1 VSEVGDP
8 GAEAVLEAEDSAGP
22 APTMA
27 EMPAGSPAEPA
38 PAVGTVAATPTDS
51 PAEPATTVAAT
62 PASNPAKP
70 ATTLAA
76 TPTNNPAKPATT
88 VAATPTNNPA
98 EPATTVTATPTDNPA
113 GPAAAA
119 VTAGNPA
126 EPPPS
131 AAAIPPGNPSPD
143 AWLRL
148 SVRALAVRPIT
159 DLLRSAPVLVA
170 IVYEGTRGGPHV
182 YWSFALAAFAVL
194 AGVWRW
200 FGTKYQVTADRV
212 YVRRG
217 LLSPKVLSAP
227 RSGVR
232 SVDLTAHVI
241 YRLLGV
247 AQVKIG
253 TGRNDK
259 HDGENFKL
267 DALNVAD
274 AHALRTLLLTTPSAP
289 AASSSIPS
297 APVRAATDVRETEI
311 VRLRKSWIRFAPL
324 TLTGLV
330 ILGVLVGF
338 LTQTEHDAGVAL
350 TSLGPVHTGIHDVAR
365 MSLAESIPIG
375 TLAVVLLLLVV
386 SVLGYVAVFWNFR
399 LVRTGRGS
407 LLVTRGLL
415 STRSTTI
422 DEFRLRGVEISEPLS
437 LRFAKGARCLAITTG
452 LRVDGGAERGGSVLL
467 PPAPRVVADRV
478 AAEILGVPVELART
492 ALIEHGPAARRR
504 RELRAI
510 VPILAVILVA
520 LVLSI
525 ILRLHLPIWGA
536 VVPPLGY
543 VLGLLLARDRYRGLG
558 HRLVGDWIVLS
569 TGSLVRRRSILN
581 VHGVI
586 GWRLR
591 QTWFQRRRGLV
602 TVTATTAA
610 GKQRYSAQDMPMAE
624 DLAFIAA
631 ATPDLAA
638 PFLNPA

>member
-1 VSEVGDP
+1 VFV
-8 GAEAVLEAEDSAGP
+8 
-22 APTMA
+22 
-27 EMPAGSPAEPA
+27 
-38 PAVGTVAATPTDS
+38 
-51 PAEPATTVAAT
+51 
-62 PASNPAKP
+62 K
-70 ATTLAA
+70 
-76 TPTNNPAKPATT
+76 
-88 VAATPTNNPA
+88 
-98 EPATTVTATPTDNPA
+98 
-113 GPAAAA
+113 
-119 VTAGNPA
+119 
-126 EPPPS
+126 
-131 AAAIPPGNPSPD
+131 
-143 AWLRL
+143 
-148 SVRALAVRPIT
+148 
-159 DLLRSAPVLVA
+159 
-170 IVYEGTRGGPHV
+170 
-182 YWSFALAAFAVL
+182 
-194 AGVWRW
+194 
-200 FGTKYQVTADRV
+200 
-212 YVRRG
+212 RG

-267 DALNVAD
+267 DGLNVAD
-274 AHALRTLLLTTPSAP
+274 AEALRTLLLSTSSATPTPPPSSSSTP
-289 AASSSIPS
+289 AAQTP
-297 APVRAATDVRETEI
+297 ATAATDVHETEI

-350 TSLGPVHTGIHDVAR
+350 TSLGPVHTGIHDVSR

-375 TLAVVLLLLVV
+375 ALAIILLLLVV

-437 LRFAKGARCLAITTG
+437 LRVAKGARCLAITTG
-452 LRVDGGAERGGSVLL
+452 LRVGGGAERGGSVLL

-492 ALIEHGPAARRR
+492 ELIEHGPAARRR
-504 RELRAI
+504 RELRAT

-536 VVPPLGY
+536 VVPPLTY

-610 GKQRYSAQDMPMAE
+610 GKQRYSTPDMPMAE
-624 DLAFIAA
+624 ALAFIAA

-638 PFLNPA
+638 PFVDLA

>member
-1 VSEVGDP
+1 MSGVGDVGGLSEVGDP
-8 GAEAVLEAEDSAGP
+8 PAETE
-22 APTMA
+22 T
-27 EMPAGSPAEPA
+27 EPA
-38 PAVGTVAATPTDS
+38 PSVPPIS
-51 PAEPATTVAAT
+51 
-62 PASNPAKP
+62 
-70 ATTLAA
+70 
-76 TPTNNPAKPATT
+76 
-88 VAATPTNNPA
+88 
-98 EPATTVTATPTDNPA
+98 
-113 GPAAAA
+113 
-119 VTAGNPA
+119 AGNP
-126 EPPPS
+126 S
-131 AAAIPPGNPSPD
+131 HD

-148 SVRALAVRPIT
+148 SVRALAVRPLT

-170 IVYEGTRGGPHV
+170 IIYEGTRGGPHI
-182 YWSFALAAFAVL
+182 YWSFALGAFAVV
-194 AGVWRW
+194 AGIWRW

-212 YVRRG
+212 FIKRG

-267 DALNVAD
+267 DGLNVAD
-274 AHALRTLLLTTPSAP
+274 AEALRTLLLSTSSALPALPALPAPSSSSSSSSSSAP
-289 AASSSIPS
+289 AAQPS
-297 APVRAATDVRETEI
+297 ATAAATDVQETEI

-350 TSLGPVHTGIHDVAR
+350 TSLGPVHTGLHDVSR

-375 TLAVVLLLLVV
+375 ALVIILLLLVV

-422 DEFRLRGVEISEPLS
+422 DEYRLRGVEISEPLS
-437 LRFAKGARCLAITTG
+437 LRVAKGARCLAITTG
-452 LRVDGGAERGGSVLL
+452 LRVGGGAERGGSVLL

-492 ALIEHGPAARRR
+492 ELIEHGPAARRR
-504 RELRAI
+504 RELRAT
-510 VPILAVILVA
+510 VPIIVLYIAVTVLL
-520 LVLSI
+520 LVLSVG
-525 ILRLHLPIWGA
+525 LPYWLLITL
-536 VVPPLGY
+536 PLAC

-602 TVTATTAA
+602 TVTVATAA
-610 GKQRYSAQDMPMAE
+610 GKQRYSAPDMPMAE
-624 DLAFIAA
+624 ALAFIAA
-631 ATPDLAA
+631 ATADLAA
-638 PFLNPA
+638 PFVDLA

>member
-1 VSEVGDP
+1 VSEVGDVSGVADVGEVGGLSEVSDVSSLSDVGDP
-8 GAEAVLEAEDSAGP
+8 TAEAEIEP
-22 APTMA
+22 A
-27 EMPAGSPAEPA
+27 AEPA
-38 PAVGTVAATPTDS
+38 PPVPRV
-51 PAEPATTVAAT
+51 
-62 PASNPAKP
+62 
-70 ATTLAA
+70 
-76 TPTNNPAKPATT
+76 
-88 VAATPTNNPA
+88 
-98 EPATTVTATPTDNPA
+98 
-113 GPAAAA
+113 
-119 VTAGNPA
+119 
-126 EPPPS
+126 S
-131 AAAIPPGNPSPD
+131 AGNPSPD
-143 AWLRL
+143 AWVRL
-148 SVRALAVRPIT
+148 SVRALAVRPVT

-170 IVYEGTRGGPHV
+170 IIYEGARGGPHI
-182 YWSFALAAFAVL
+182 YWSFAFAAFAVL

-212 YVRRG
+212 FVKRG

-274 AHALRTLLLTTPSAP
+274 AEALRILLLTASSAP
-289 AASSSIPS
+289 PAPSSSSVP
-297 APVRAATDVRETEI
+297 AAQTPATAAADVHETEI

-338 LTQTEHDAGVAL
+338 LTQTEHDAGVAV
-350 TSLGPVHTGIHDVAR
+350 TSLGPLHTGIHDVSR

-375 TLAVVLLLLVV
+375 ALVIVLLLLVV

-437 LRFAKGARCLAITTG
+437 LRVAKGARCLTITTC
-452 LRVDGGAERGGSVLL
+452 LRVGGGAERGGSVLL
-467 PPAPRVVADRV
+467 PPAPRAVADRV

-492 ALIEHGPAARRR
+492 ELIEHGPAARRR

-510 VPILAVILVA
+510 VPILAAVIVA
-520 LVLSI
+520 LVLSV

-536 VVPPLGY
+536 VMPPLAY
-543 VLGLLLARDRYRGLG
+543 ALGLLLARDRYRGLG
-558 HRLVGDWIVLS
+558 HRLVDDWIVLS

-610 GKQRYSAQDMPMAE
+610 GKQRYSAPDMPMAE
-624 DLAFIAA
+624 ALAFIAA

-638 PFLNPA
+638 PFVDLA

>member
-1 VSEVGDP
+1 VSEVGKVGEVGDVSGLSEIGEIDSLSETGDVSEAGEADGLSGVGRASDVGAARDADDP
-8 GAEAVLEAEDSAGP
+8 A
-22 APTMA
+22 T
-27 EMPAGSPAEPA
+27 EPA
-38 PAVGTVAATPTDS
+38 PET
-51 PAEPATTVAAT
+51 EPAPSAP
-62 PASNPAKP
+62 PA
-70 ATTLAA
+70 
-76 TPTNNPAKPATT
+76 
-88 VAATPTNNPA
+88 
-98 EPATTVTATPTDNPA
+98 
-113 GPAAAA
+113 PAAM
-119 VTAGNPA
+119 
-126 EPPPS
+126 
-131 AAAIPPGNPSPD
+131 GNPSPD

-148 SVRALAVRPIT
+148 SIRALAVRPLT

-182 YWSFALAAFAVL
+182 YWSFALGAFAVL

-274 AHALRTLLLTTPSAP
+274 ADALRTLLLSAPSAP
-289 AASSSIPS
+289 SIPATPATPSSSSTP
-297 APVRAATDVRETEI
+297 AAQTPATAATADVHETEI

-330 ILGVLVGF
+330 ILGVLLGF

-365 MSLAESIPIG
+365 MPLAESIPIG
-375 TLAVVLLLLVV
+375 ALVAILLLVIV

-437 LRFAKGARCLAITTG
+437 LRVAKGARCLAITTG

-492 ALIEHGPAARRR
+492 GLIEHGPAARRR
-504 RELRAI
+504 RELRTI
-510 VPILAVILVA
+510 VPILAVIVVA

-536 VVPPLGY
+536 VVPPLAC

-581 VHGVI
+581 VRGVI

-602 TVTATTAA
+602 TVTVTTAA
-610 GKQRYSAQDMPMAE
+610 GKQHYSAPDMPMAE
-624 DLAFIAA
+624 ALAFIAA

-638 PFLNPA
+638 PFLDPA

>member
-1 VSEVGDP
+1 MSGVGDVGGSSEVGDP
-8 GAEAVLEAEDSAGP
+8 PAETETERA
-22 APTMA
+22 
-27 EMPAGSPAEPA
+27 AEPA
-38 PAVGTVAATPTDS
+38 PSVPPIS
-51 PAEPATTVAAT
+51 
-62 PASNPAKP
+62 
-70 ATTLAA
+70 
-76 TPTNNPAKPATT
+76 
-88 VAATPTNNPA
+88 
-98 EPATTVTATPTDNPA
+98 
-113 GPAAAA
+113 
-119 VTAGNPA
+119 AGNP
-126 EPPPS
+126 S
-131 AAAIPPGNPSPD
+131 HD

-148 SVRALAVRPIT
+148 SVRALAVRPLT

-170 IVYEGTRGGPHV
+170 IIYEGTRGGPHI
-182 YWSFALAAFAVL
+182 YWSFALGAFAVV
-194 AGVWRW
+194 AGIWRW

-212 YVRRG
+212 FIKRG

-267 DALNVAD
+267 DGLNVAD
-274 AHALRTLLLTTPSAP
+274 AEALRTLLLSTSSATPTPSPSSSSAP
-289 AASSSIPS
+289 AAQTP
-297 APVRAATDVRETEI
+297 ATAAADVHETEI

-330 ILGVLVGF
+330 ILGVLVGA

-350 TSLGPVHTGIHDVAR
+350 TSLGPVHTGIHDVSR

-375 TLAVVLLLLVV
+375 ALVILLLLVVV

-437 LRFAKGARCLAITTG
+437 LRVAKGARCLAITTG
-452 LRVDGGAERGGSVLL
+452 LRVGGGAERGGSVLL

-492 ALIEHGPAARRR
+492 ELIEHGPAARRR
-504 RELRAI
+504 RELRAT
-510 VPILAVILVA
+510 VPILVLYIAVTVLL
-520 LVLSI
+520 LVLSA
-525 ILRLHLPIWGA
+525 RLPYWLLITLPLA
-536 VVPPLGY
+536 C

-602 TVTATTAA
+602 TVTVTTAA
-610 GKQRYSAQDMPMAE
+610 GKQRYSAPDMPMAE
-624 DLAFIAA
+624 ALAFIAA
-631 ATPDLAA
+631 ATADLAA
-638 PFLNPA
+638 PFVDLA

>member
-1 VSEVGDP
+1 MSGVGDVGGLSEVGDP
-8 GAEAVLEAEDSAGP
+8 PAETETERA
-22 APTMA
+22 
-27 EMPAGSPAEPA
+27 AEPA
-38 PAVGTVAATPTDS
+38 AEAAPS
-51 PAEPATTVAAT
+51 VPPI
-62 PASNPAKP
+62 S
-70 ATTLAA
+70 
-76 TPTNNPAKPATT
+76 
-88 VAATPTNNPA
+88 
-98 EPATTVTATPTDNPA
+98 
-113 GPAAAA
+113 
-119 VTAGNPA
+119 AGNP
-126 EPPPS
+126 S
-131 AAAIPPGNPSPD
+131 HD

-148 SVRALAVRPIT
+148 SVRALAVRPLT

-170 IVYEGTRGGPHV
+170 IIYEGTRGGPHI
-182 YWSFALAAFAVL
+182 YWSFALGAFAVV
-194 AGVWRW
+194 AGIWRW

-212 YVRRG
+212 FIKRG

-267 DALNVAD
+267 DGLNVAD
-274 AHALRTLLLTTPSAP
+274 AEALRTLLLSTSSAP
-289 AASSSIPS
+289 PALPAPPAPSSSSTP
-297 APVRAATDVRETEI
+297 AAQPPATAAAGVRETEI

-350 TSLGPVHTGIHDVAR
+350 TSLGPVHTGLHDVSR

-375 TLAVVLLLLVV
+375 ALVIILLLLVV

-437 LRFAKGARCLAITTG
+437 LRVAKGARCLAITTG
-452 LRVDGGAERGGSVLL
+452 LRVGGGAERGGSVLL

-492 ALIEHGPAARRR
+492 ELIEHGPAARRR
-504 RELRAI
+504 RELRAT
-510 VPILAVILVA
+510 VPIIVLYIAVTVLL
-520 LVLSI
+520 LVLSV
-525 ILRLHLPIWGA
+525 RLPYWLLITLPLA
-536 VVPPLGY
+536 C

-602 TVTATTAA
+602 TVTVATAA
-610 GKQRYSAQDMPMAE
+610 GKQRYSAPDMPMAE
-624 DLAFIAA
+624 ALAFIAA
-631 ATPDLAA
+631 ATADLAA
-638 PFLNPA
+638 PFVDLA

>member
-1 VSEVGDP
+1 MSDVSGVSGLSDVGEVGEVGEP
-8 GAEAVLEAEDSAGP
+8 STEVVPETEPELEP
-22 APTMA
+22 
-27 EMPAGSPAEPA
+27 EPA
-38 PAVGTVAATPTDS
+38 PSVSAPRS
-51 PAEPATTVAAT
+51 PAGA
-62 PASNPAKP
+62 
-70 ATTLAA
+70 
-76 TPTNNPAKPATT
+76 
-88 VAATPTNNPA
+88 
-98 EPATTVTATPTDNPA
+98 
-113 GPAAAA
+113 
-119 VTAGNPA
+119 
-126 EPPPS
+126 
-131 AAAIPPGNPSPD
+131 PSPD

-148 SVRALAVRPIT
+148 SMRALAVRPIT

-170 IVYEGTRGGPHV
+170 IIYEGTRGGQHI
-182 YWSFALAAFAVL
+182 YWSFAFAAFTVL

-200 FGTKYQVTADRV
+200 FGTKYQVTDDRV
-212 YVRRG
+212 FIKRG
-217 LLSPKVLSAP
+217 LLSPKVLSTP

-259 HDGENFKL
+259 REGENFKL
-267 DALNVAD
+267 DALKVAD
-274 AHALRTLLLTTPSAP
+274 AHALRTLLLATPSASTPQAAASGQAQP
-289 AASSSIPS
+289 AAVP
-297 APVRAATDVRETEI
+297 APVRETEI
-311 VRLRKSWIRFAPL
+311 VRLDKSWIRFAPL

-338 LTQTEHDAGVAL
+338 LTQTEHDAGVAV

-375 TLAVVLLLLVV
+375 ILVIVLLLLIV
-386 SVLGYVAVFWNFR
+386 SVLGYIAVFWNFR

-415 STRSTTI
+415 STRATTI
-422 DEFRLRGVEISEPLS
+422 DELRIRGVEISEPLS
-437 LRFAKGARCLAITTG
+437 LRAAKGARCLAITTG
-452 LRVDGGAERGGSVLL
+452 LREGRGAERGGSVLL

-492 ALIEHGPAARRR
+492 ELIEHGRAARRR
-504 RELRAI
+504 RELRAT
-510 VPILAVILVA
+510 VPIIVLYLAALVILLAVGVNVPYWIPI
-520 LVLSI
+520 S
-525 ILRLHLPIWGA
+525 LPFVCGLA
-536 VVPPLGY
+536 
-543 VLGLLLARDRYRGLG
+543 LLLARDRYRGLG

-610 GKQRYSAQDMPMAE
+610 GKQRYSAQDMPMTEA
-624 DLAFIAA
+624 LAFIAA
-631 ATPDLAA
+631 ATPDLAT
-638 PFLNPA
+638 PFLDLA